1 MVEHTMDNCPFKT
14 DIVLLKDHQRRM
26 DKKLD
31 TILEKLDKLDKKFA
45 GKRVEKVLIWAWSF
59 IWLLLLGALLRL
71 ILIKW

>member
-45 GKRVEKVLIWAWSF
+45 GKRVEKVLI
-59 IWLLLLGALLRL
+59 
-71 ILIKW
+71 